1 MTPKTL
7 FLLSELAQTELNDT
21 QQAIM
26 QLLLEEVQNIKI
38 INTTEPEYV

>member
-7 FLLSELAQTELNDT
+7 FLLCELAQTELNDT

-26 QLLLEEVQNIKI
+26 QLLLEEVQNTQI
-38 INTTEPEYV
+38 INIKEEQYV